1 MVCFPYAIML
11 PGRKSAFLAGF
22 WPDCYRESTESTE
35 LYIYIIWTTIRSG
48 NILCMLC
55 SFLSVRTRGRK
66 ACNTRFGI
74 SAMFAAWHKAPNAN
88 SRSFADWACGART
101 SRQCTL
107 EAMRKPGNASSNDAS
122 SRGSAAATSAEFC
135 EPRTHFRTFK
145 RQLLS
150 QRRLR
155 VRVMNELFATTRVG
169 V

>member
-35 LYIYIIWTTIRSG
+35 VYSMDYNTLGQHFVHAVFFLIRAH
-48 NILCMLC
+48 
-55 SFLSVRTRGRK
+55 TGRK

-74 SAMFAAWHKAPNAN
+74 SAMFAALHKALIAN
-88 SRSFADWACGART
+88 SRSFADWACEART
-101 SRQCTL
+101 SWQCTL

-169 V
+169 R